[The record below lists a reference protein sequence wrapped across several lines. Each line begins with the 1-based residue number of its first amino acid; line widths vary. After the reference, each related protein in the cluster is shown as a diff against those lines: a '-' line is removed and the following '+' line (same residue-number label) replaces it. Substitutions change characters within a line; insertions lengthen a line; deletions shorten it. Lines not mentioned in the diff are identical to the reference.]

1 MTQDN
6 SACGGDLGRRRFL
19 GGFLGLGTGAAVFGP
34 MPPRPSLGREEADLS
49 ADSTPKPM
57 SEYERL
63 LSETTRME
71 LLGNP
76 RDWSV
81 VRHQFHPFH
90 PQRIAILPSG
100 DRLRYRNRC
109 GRQLRKKLDEA
120 IELKQREFHGG
131 PHFLPWEKVE
141 STFWIM
147 DLMSGHYRVPEM
159 FEGWVMGL
167 VGRES
172 LASSSFGCHCGLVH
186 QFQQREE
193 IRVDNPPVDWWLF
206 LFPDG
211 IDWEHLGGEAVH
223 ALIGHISRFSYYTGN
238 VETMLRVWGLTC
250 SLGGEDWRT
259 ISRMGRIDAARHL
272 NESTVR
278 LLEEGKH

>member
-1 MTQDN
+1 MGTAAAMFG
-6 SACGGDLGRRRFL
+6 SA
-19 GGFLGLGTGAAVFGP
+19 
-34 MPPRPSLGREEADLS
+34 PPGNSLGRVEANLS
-49 ADSTPKPM
+49 ANSNPKPM

-100 DRLRYRNRC
+100 DRLRYGNRC
-109 GRQLRKKLDEA
+109 GSQLRKKLDEA
-120 IELKQREFHGG
+120 IEKEQREFYSG
-131 PHFLPWEKVE
+131 PRFLPWEKVE

-167 VGRES
+167 VGREM
-172 LASSSFGCHCGLVH
+172 LGSSTLGYHCGLVH

-211 IDWEHLGGEAVH
+211 IDWDHLGGDTVH
-223 ALIGHISRFSYYTGN
+223 ALIGHISRFSYYRGN
-238 VETMLRVWGLTC
+238 VETMLRVW
-250 SLGGEDWRT
+250 SLAGTLGCEDWRP
-259 ISRMGRIDAARHL
+259 ISRMGRIAAARHL
-272 NESTVR
+272 NGITVR
-278 LLEEGKH
+278 LLEEGKY

>member
-147 DLMSGHYRVPEM
+147 DLMSGHYRVPE
-159 FEGWVMGL
+159 
-167 VGRES
+167 
-172 LASSSFGCHCGLVH
+172 
-186 QFQQREE
+186 
-193 IRVDNPPVDWWLF
+193 VDP
-206 LFPDG
+206 
-211 IDWEHLGGEAVH
+211 
-223 ALIGHISRFSYYTGN
+223 IG
-238 VETMLRVWGLTC
+238 
-250 SLGGEDWRT
+250 
-259 ISRMGRIDAARHL
+259 
-272 NESTVR
+272 
-278 LLEEGKH
+278 

>member
-1 MTQDN
+1 
-6 SACGGDLGRRRFL
+6 
-19 GGFLGLGTGAAVFGP
+19 
-34 MPPRPSLGREEADLS
+34 
-49 ADSTPKPM
+49 M

-100 DRLRYRNRC
+100 DRLRYGNRC
-109 GRQLRKKLDEA
+109 GSQLRKKLDEA
-120 IELKQREFHGG
+120 IEKEQRDFHSG
-131 PHFLPWEKVE
+131 PRFLPWEKVE

-167 VGRES
+167 VGRET
-172 LASSSFGCHCGLVH
+172 LGSSSLGDHSGLVH

-211 IDWEHLGGEAVH
+211 IDWDHLGGETVH
-223 ALIGHISRFSYYTGN
+223 ALIGHISRFPWYKTFG
-238 VETMLRVWGLTC
+238 ETMLSVWSLTC
-250 SLGGEDWRT
+250 GLAREVDDWRRV
-259 ISRMGRIDAARHL
+259 SRMGRIAAARHL
-272 NESTVR
+272 NGITVK
-278 LLEEGKH
+278 LLEEGKY